1 MRYLSSIFMQNG
13 GSCRPLTTQHTG
25 LNGEFWANTN
35 ISISSYK
42 GNIISNTRLAN
53 YTYIPLFASDKVM
66 RIEFSGDSIISSC
79 NAIGPIDSKLL
90 VYDVFGKNAL
100 NWGSVSFTGL
110 EDVRLVVWN
119 DILYGIGFR
128 PDVIQNKVIAQL
140 IEYNDDFTINH
151 SWFLNTNKY
160 MEKNWQPVEDKPFT
174 FMYDPDKSSLLVL
187 DIDKLHVADDNN
199 MPTIINEI
207 QTQDFTHILSGSSQ
221 VIKLTNDWYLSIC
234 HTSHRY
240 KDGNMYDHWV
250 YNHYFVIYDK
260 DMNKVW
266 QSVPFRFV
274 CDCMEFTCGMCGNND
289 NIYISFSMYDGITHL
304 LSIPIDNFLNILMTL
319 RDNPEAYEGEP
330 NIEYMV
336 GSYDSNKTGGPD
348 TLIYML
354 FLENLH
360 RLDNIGESNRLLL
373 ASLSHI
379 NEIHDEVLLY
389 FITRRTDCN
398 HLLKEIIQR

>member
-1 MRYLSSIFMQNG
+1 MQNR
-13 GSCRPLTTQHTG
+13 GSCRPLTTPHTG
-25 LNGEFWANTN
+25 LNGEFRANTN

-42 GNIISNTRLAN
+42 GNIISNTRLTN
-53 YTYIPLFASDKVM
+53 YAYIPLFASDKVM
-66 RIEFSGDSIISSC
+66 RIEFFGNSMISSC
-79 NAIGPIDSKLL
+79 NAIGPIDSQPL
-90 VYDVFGKNAL
+90 VYDIFGKNAF
-100 NWGSVSFTGL
+100 NWGTVSFTGL
-110 EDVRLVVWN
+110 EDIRLVVWN

-140 IEYNDDFTINH
+140 IEYNEDFTINR

-160 MEKNWQPVEDKPFT
+160 MEKNWQPVEGRPFT

-187 DIDKLHVADDNN
+187 DIDKLHVADNDN

-207 QTQDFTHILSGSSQ
+207 QTPDFSHILSGSSQ
-221 VIKLTNDWYLSIC
+221 VIKLTNDQYLSIC

-240 KDGNMYDHWV
+240 KDANMYEHWV

-266 QSVPFRFV
+266 QSDPFRFV
-274 CDCMEFTCGMCGNND
+274 CDCMEFTCGICRDND
-289 NIYISFSMYDGITHL
+289 NICISFSMYDGITHL
-304 LSIPIDNFLNILMTL
+304 LSIPIDKFLNILMTL
-319 RDNPEAYEGEP
+319 RDNPDAYEGKP

-336 GSYDSNKTGGPD
+336 ESYDSNKTGGPD

-354 FLENLH
+354 LLENFH
-360 RLDNIGESNRLLL
+360 RLDDISESNRPLL
-373 ASLSHI
+373 AALSHI
-379 NEIHDEVLLY
+379 NEIHNEVLLY

-398 HLLKEIIQR
+398 HLLKEIIQQ

>member
-1 MRYLSSIFMQNG
+1 MIYISSVFMQNG
-13 GSCRPLTTQHTG
+13 GFCRPLVTPTG
-25 LNGEFWANTN
+25 DGEFRANTN

-42 GNIISNTRLAN
+42 GNIISNTRLTN
-53 YTYIPLFASDKVM
+53 YAYIPLLTSDKVI
-66 RIEFSGDSIISSC
+66 RIEFSGNSMISSC
-79 NAIGPIDSKLL
+79 NAIGPIDSQPL
-90 VYDVFGKNAL
+90 VYDIVGKNAL

-140 IEYNDDFTINH
+140 IEYNEDFTINR
-151 SWFLNTNKY
+151 SWLLNTNKY
-160 MEKNWQPVEDKPFT
+160 MEKNWQPVEGKPFT

-199 MPTIINEI
+199 IPTIINEI
-207 QTQDFTHILSGSSQ
+207 QTPDFSHILSGSTQ
-221 VIKLTNDWYLSIC
+221 VIKLTNDRYLSIC

-240 KDGNMYDHWV
+240 KDDNMYEHWV

-266 QSVPFRFV
+266 QSGPFRFI
-274 CDCMEFTCGMCGNND
+274 CDCMEFTCGMCRNND

-304 LSIPIDNFLNILMTL
+304 LSIPIDNFLNILTTL
-319 RDNPEAYEGEP
+319 RDNPETYDGEP
-330 NIEYMV
+330 NIEYMME
-336 GSYDSNKTGGPD
+336 SYDSNKTGGPD

-354 FLENLH
+354 FLENFH
-360 RLDNIGESNRLLL
+360 RLDNISESNRPLLT
-373 ASLSHI
+373 SLSHI
-379 NEIHDEVLLY
+379 NEIHNEVLLY
-389 FITRRTDCN
+389 FITRRMDCN
-398 HLLKEIIQR
+398 HLLKEIIQQ